1 MSYSQMPRKPSQ
13 NPKRTLTKQLNALRN
28 TALCL
33 FTVFM
38 ILFCAFVFLISS
50 INKVSAKDESSP
62 TTTTGE
68 VTLAPSSDTDVSE
81 SETQADTTPDTSA
94 TTAEAVPVSR
104 ATYPEGAKLIALTF
118 DDGPSQ
124 YTTQVLDTLKEEGI
138 TATFF
143 MIGQCVD
150 GTDASVLQRM
160 VDQGCEIGNHTWSH
174 ATLSKVEYDEA
185 INQLKKCDD
194 VLMAK
199 IGQKATVIRPPTGA
213 GAKQKGLFDYARE
226 NHQFIVNWNDSSCPS
241 DWAKP
246 ANGDAEYTAN
256 YVVEHAIANDCVLLH
271 DVHKSTVDSL
281 PAMIKGLKEK
291 GFTFVTVSELL
302 AAQTDLTVDKAIS
315 GGYTAEEATAA
326 PGGGVI
332 GVRYVYS
339 NGKIYI
345 EQKLYS

>member
-50 INKVSAKDESSP
+50 INKVSAKDDSSS

-68 VTLAPSSDTDVSE
+68 TTIAPSSDSE
-81 SETQADTTPDTSA
+81 ASEGSSAETETTPETTAA
-94 TTAEAVPVSR
+94 TTAVAAR
-104 ATYPEGAKLIALTF
+104 TTYPEGTKLIALTF

-124 YTTQVLDTLKEEGI
+124 YTAQVLDTLKAEGI
-138 TATFF
+138 PATFF
-143 MIGQCVD
+143 MIGQCVE
-150 GTDASVLQRM
+150 GTDASILQRM

-194 VLMAK
+194 MIMSK

-213 GAKQKGLFDYARE
+213 GAKQKGLFDYARQ
-226 NHQFIVNWNDSSCPS
+226 NNQYIVNWNDSSCPS

-246 ANGDAEYTAN
+246 ANGDPEYTAK
-256 YVVEHAIANDCVLLH
+256 YVVDNAIANDCVLLH

-281 PAMIKGLKEK
+281 PEMIKGLKEK

-302 AAQTDLTVDKAIS
+302 AAQTDLTVDKAVS
-315 GGYTAEEATAA
+315 GGYTTEEAVVG
-326 PGGGVI
+326 PVGGVV

-339 NGKIYI
+339 SGKIYI

>member
-1 MSYSQMPRKPSQ
+1 MSYSQVPRRPSQ

-50 INKVSAKDESSP
+50 IKKVSAKDEATP
-62 TTTTGE
+62 TTTAGE
-68 VTLAPSSDTDVSE
+68 TTTAPTSDSEGSEGSSATE
-81 SETQADTTPDTSA
+81 AETTPEATAA
-94 TTAEAVPVSR
+94 TTAAVAVR
-104 ATYPEGAKLIALTF
+104 TFPEGTKLIALTF

-124 YTTQVLDTLKEEGI
+124 YTAQVLDTLKAEGI
-138 TATFF
+138 PATFF
-143 MIGQCVD
+143 MIGQCVE
-150 GTDASVLQRM
+150 GTDASILQRM

-185 INQLKKCDD
+185 IEQLKKCDD
-194 VLMAK
+194 VIMSK
-199 IGQKATVIRPPTGA
+199 IGQKSTVIRPPTGA
-213 GAKQKGLFDYARE
+213 GAKQKGLFDYARQ
-226 NHQFIVNWNDSSCPS
+226 NNQYIVNWNDSSCPS
-241 DWAKP
+241 DWQKP
-246 ANGDAEYTAN
+246 ANGDPEYTAK
-256 YVVEHAIANDCVLLH
+256 YVVDNAIANDCVLLH

-281 PAMIKGLKEK
+281 PEMIKGLKEK

-302 AAQTDLTVDKAIS
+302 AAQSDLTVDKAIA
-315 GGYTAEEATAA
+315 GGYTADEAVAG
-326 PGGGVI
+326 PVGGVI

-339 NGKIYI
+339 SGKIYI